1 MANINVRLS
10 LAKTAKDMGKIKE
23 QIVSYSGIDEKHAR
37 EIDNDA
43 TAIAEMGAEIASLA
57 RQAMGN
63 RSAGGLRKGVRRA
76 LGFTRP

>member
-1 MANINVRLS
+1 MANINVKLS
-10 LAKTAKDMGKIKE
+10 LSRTADDMRKIVKH
-23 QIVSYSGIDEKHAR
+23 VVMYSGIDEKQAR

-43 TAIAEMGAEIASLA
+43 TEIAEMAAEIASHA

-63 RSAGGLRKGVRRA
+63 RSSGGLRKNVRKA